1 MSKVGLHIATFYWP
15 FNTFSQLKPLKT
27 NGNCRHHCM
36 LPLNSLCKMI
46 EGLKKQIRICIVEL
60 CSPLSKEV

>member
-27 NGNCRHHCM
+27 VYLVGA
-36 LPLNSLCKMI
+36 
-46 EGLKKQIRICIVEL
+46 
-60 CSPLSKEV
+60 CSGTILFVK